1 MYNTW
6 KKPLNTKKY
15 ERLGKNEKVHPVWG
29 KEDNIIFK
37 VNSA

>member
-15 ERLGKNEKVHPVWG
+15 ERLGKMKRYILFGERKT
-29 KEDNIIFK
+29 I
-37 VNSA
+37 